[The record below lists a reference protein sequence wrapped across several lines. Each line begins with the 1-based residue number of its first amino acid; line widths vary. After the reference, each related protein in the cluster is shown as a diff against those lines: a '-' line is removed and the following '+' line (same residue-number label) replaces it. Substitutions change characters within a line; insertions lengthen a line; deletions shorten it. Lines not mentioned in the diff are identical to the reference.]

1 MNAASVLLDVALGD
15 LAGIAGETL
24 TFAGGSVTAV
34 VSAVDFQ
41 DEYQMGGHNVKHGV
55 TAAVR
60 RSDLSLAGI
69 PSPGIGD
76 LFNYNGLTLQ
86 VIRVDYEASGLTLT
100 ASEVSV

>member
-15 LAGIAGETL
+15 LTGIAGEIL
-24 TFAGGSVTAV
+24 TFAAGSVSAV

-55 TAAVR
+55 TAALR
-60 RSDLSLAGI
+60 KSDLRQRGI
-69 PSPGIGD
+69 PTPGIGD
-76 LFNYNGLTLQ
+76 LFTYNNLTLQ